1 MIWDLVVELQGD
13 EGSCEDLGVAFLLLG
28 TISIIYNKRS
38 ADRFAEFQKG
48 WGLEGHTAVVV
59 GRLISIL
66 GGLMFV
72 VVGYYV

>member
-1 MIWDLVVELQGD
+1 MVHLKI
-13 EGSCEDLGVAFLLLG
+13 LGVAFLLLG

-38 ADRFAEFQKG
+38 ADRYAEFQKG
-48 WGLEGHTAVVV
+48 WGLEGRNGVVV

-72 VVGYYV
+72 VIGLLCLSKYLQR